1 MHHFVDHG
9 NHPQTGT
16 IVPCPNCS
24 NGAPPDQSS
33 RESYSRRKGREQPT
47 DRATRVLVV
56 DDEIDGR
63 NALVQLLSLS
73 GFVINCLQS
82 GAAALLEPS
91 LSTYDVIVLD
101 LHLPDILGLTL
112 LSEWRRRG
120 VTAPVIVMTGWY
132 GEAGHEHAARSL
144 GAAAFMRKPLD
155 ATNLQ
160 AEIASAISG
169 KTPRAIVPY
178 VVHNDRH
185 GSLSS
190 VAAYR
195 KRLLDASCTRVDA
208 TVLATQEGLTEL
220 LSILERRLRAARLYG
235 ATEDHVHDAAVDAIQ
250 EHFDNPTRHDPSR
263 SSLTGYLYVAARR
276 NLINLLRSEQRRR
289 VREAVFAAGQTAVTR
304 CPLAQETSV
313 ILEQTLR
320 QITKGF
326 GPVEVRVLAMWL
338 DGERRTEAFS
348 RVLPLAHC
356 SAAERRMHVRRV
368 KERLIRRVQRW
379 MSRNVQGNE

>member
-195 KRLLDASCTRVDA
+195 NGFLTPRA
-208 TVLATQEGLTEL
+208 QGLTP
-220 LSILERRLRAARLYG
+220 LY
-235 ATEDHVHDAAVDAIQ
+235 
-250 EHFDNPTRHDPSR
+250 SR
-263 SSLTGYLYVAARR
+263 
-276 NLINLLRSEQRRR
+276 RRR
-289 VREAVFAAGQTAVTR
+289 VSLNCFRS
-304 CPLAQETSV
+304 LSV
-313 ILEQTLR
+313 
-320 QITKGF
+320 GF
-326 GPVEVRVLAMWL
+326 GQHVSTGLPKTMCTTRRSTQFKNISTTRRAMIRAVVR
-338 DGERRTEAFS
+338 
-348 RVLPLAHC
+348 
-356 SAAERRMHVRRV
+356 
-368 KERLIRRVQRW
+368 
-379 MSRNVQGNE
+379 